1 MLKRLSVL
9 VRNFSGV
16 NIGRKLF
23 NAFICL
29 FDLRTKLCLW
39 RQGRIAEPVVAD
51 HSRLIRIGDRARLE
65 LAHGREGFLDS
76 RLHLLKEISRKFHTA
91 NVDRKIEIGVAQK
104 IFLKTLPERR
114 GSHVAT
120 KLEFDRLK
128 RRSWRGAA
136 SYYLGTGRRPSLR
149 DGSTISRHSACLQ
162 IFRWRDDRCVVP
174 RDFGTGVAVVTPSL

>member
-1 MLKRLSVL
+1 MLKGPSAL
-9 VRNFSGV
+9 VRNFSSV
-16 NIGRKLF
+16 NIRREF
-23 NAFICL
+23 PDAFIRF
-29 FDLRTKLCLW
+29 FDICAKFRSR
-39 RQGRIAEPVVAD
+39 RQCRVAKPVVAD
-51 HSRLIRIGDRARLE
+51 HPLLIGIGDRARFE
-65 LAHGREGFLDS
+65 LAHGCEGFLDS

-136 SYYLGTGRRPSLR
+136 SYYLGTG
-149 DGSTISRHSACLQ
+149 
-162 IFRWRDDRCVVP
+162 
-174 RDFGTGVAVVTPSL
+174 VAVVTPSL